1 MLPTYDLPKVVER
14 NYPSFNGRAR
24 MNWCDGVWKSWNDSE
39 KFEIGVFFDK
49 STNFEATFEKQRA
62 QSKWRQDYSED
73 NSGFKGFKAVV
84 TVKDI
89 VWE

>member
-49 STNFEATFEKQRA
+49 STNFEATFE
-62 QSKWRQDYSED
+62 
-73 NSGFKGFKAVV
+73 NKGRKVNGDK
-84 TVKDI
+84 TIVKITLDLKD
-89 VWE
+89 